1 MGAREILRVME
12 MEDGVE
18 TDAPPWVVE
27 TSLEI
32 SHLTKLLDNKDWNLE
47 ALLR

>member
-1 MGAREILRVME
+1 ME

-18 TDAPPWVVE
+18 TNAPSWVCE

-32 SHLTKLLDNKDWNLE
+32 SHPTKLLDNKEWNLE